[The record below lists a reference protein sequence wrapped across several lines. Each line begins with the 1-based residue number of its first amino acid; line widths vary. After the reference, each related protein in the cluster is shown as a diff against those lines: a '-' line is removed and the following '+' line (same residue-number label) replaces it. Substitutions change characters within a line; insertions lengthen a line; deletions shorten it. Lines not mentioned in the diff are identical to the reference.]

1 MANIIEIT
9 DFSAPE
15 LDVYAR
21 LTEGQLLNR
30 HEPEKGMF
38 IAESPR
44 VIERAL
50 DAGCR
55 PVSFLAEGRHVETQ
69 AAELIRRCG
78 DVPVYTA
85 DFEVLKH
92 LTGFP
97 LTRGMLC
104 AMRRPALPSVEE
116 VCAGAKRIA
125 VLEDELGV
133 KLFVRDSRGVTL
145 TPEGDKVL
153 AYAERMMDTM
163 HALKQSL
170 DTGAST
176 QGRIRIG
183 AMDTVIHTWLSPLV
197 ARVTETFPA
206 VEIELMADTA
216 RNLSEQL
223 QKGYLDLIFQTDSL
237 RHESVLNL
245 ELGSYPLRWIVST
258 GSIYHRDYASLAD
271 LARERVV
278 TFSKHS
284 RPHQDVLGLLHA
296 NGVAAPRLNCVN
308 SVAAMTRL
316 LRDGFGVGALPPA
329 LVSQELERGELT
341 LLRLG
346 PPPPNLPVVVSWRG
360 GTGLELVDEVVE
372 LSKTVLADYAANV
385 GPECMLLA
393 PLKKGVGRL
402 RSR

>member
-1 MANIIEIT
+1 MRRSCAAGRWALAWKLL
-9 DFSAPE
+9 APATLCPLPVGTRHMNLKFLE
-15 LDVYAR
+15 TFVWVAR
-21 LTEGQLLNR
+21 LKSFRLTA
-30 HEPEKGMF
+30 EKLF
-38 IAESPR
+38 S
-44 VIERAL
+44 
-50 DAGCR
+50 
-55 PVSFLAEGRHVETQ
+55 TQ
-69 AAELIRRCG
+69 ASI
-78 DVPVYTA
+78 
-85 DFEVLKH
+85 
-92 LTGFP
+92 
-97 LTRGMLC
+97 
-104 AMRRPALPSVEE
+104 SS
-116 VCAGAKRIA
+116 RIA

-153 AYAERMMDTM
+153 AYAERMMGTM

-372 LSKTVLADYAANV
+372 LSKAVLADYAANV

>member
-1 MANIIEIT
+1 MRRSCAAGKRALAWKLL
-9 DFSAPE
+9 APATLCPLPVGARHMNLKFLE
-15 LDVYAR
+15 TFVWVAR
-21 LTEGQLLNR
+21 LKSFRLTA
-30 HEPEKGMF
+30 EKLF
-38 IAESPR
+38 S
-44 VIERAL
+44 
-50 DAGCR
+50 
-55 PVSFLAEGRHVETQ
+55 TQ
-69 AAELIRRCG
+69 ASI
-78 DVPVYTA
+78 
-85 DFEVLKH
+85 
-92 LTGFP
+92 
-97 LTRGMLC
+97 
-104 AMRRPALPSVEE
+104 SS
-116 VCAGAKRIA
+116 RIA

-278 TFSKHS
+278 TF
-284 RPHQDVLGLLHA
+284 
-296 NGVAAPRLNCVN
+296 
-308 SVAAMTRL
+308 
-316 LRDGFGVGALPPA
+316 
-329 LVSQELERGELT
+329 
-341 LLRLG
+341 
-346 PPPPNLPVVVSWRG
+346 
-360 GTGLELVDEVVE
+360 
-372 LSKTVLADYAANV
+372 
-385 GPECMLLA
+385 LLA

>member
-1 MANIIEIT
+1 M
-9 DFSAPE
+9 
-15 LDVYAR
+15 
-21 LTEGQLLNR
+21 
-30 HEPEKGMF
+30 
-38 IAESPR
+38 
-44 VIERAL
+44 
-50 DAGCR
+50 
-55 PVSFLAEGRHVETQ
+55 
-69 AAELIRRCG
+69 
-78 DVPVYTA
+78 
-85 DFEVLKH
+85 
-92 LTGFP
+92 
-97 LTRGMLC
+97 
-104 AMRRPALPSVEE
+104 
-116 VCAGAKRIA
+116 
-125 VLEDELGV
+125 
-133 KLFVRDSRGVTL
+133 
-145 TPEGDKVL
+145 
-153 AYAERMMDTM
+153 
-163 HALKQSL
+163 
-170 DTGAST
+170 
-176 QGRIRIG
+176 
-183 AMDTVIHTWLSPLV
+183 
-197 ARVTETFPA
+197 
-206 VEIELMADTA
+206 
-216 RNLSEQL
+216 
-223 QKGYLDLIFQTDSL
+223 
-237 RHESVLNL
+237 LNL

-372 LSKTVLADYAANV
+372 LSKAVLADYAANV

>member
-1 MANIIEIT
+1 MRRSCAAGRWALAWKLL
-9 DFSAPE
+9 APATLCPLPVGTRHMNLKFLE
-15 LDVYAR
+15 TFVWVAR
-21 LTEGQLLNR
+21 LKSFRLTA
-30 HEPEKGMF
+30 EKLF
-38 IAESPR
+38 S
-44 VIERAL
+44 
-50 DAGCR
+50 
-55 PVSFLAEGRHVETQ
+55 TQ
-69 AAELIRRCG
+69 ASI
-78 DVPVYTA
+78 
-85 DFEVLKH
+85 
-92 LTGFP
+92 
-97 LTRGMLC
+97 
-104 AMRRPALPSVEE
+104 SS
-116 VCAGAKRIA
+116 RIA

-329 LVSQELERGELT
+329 LVSQELAR
-341 LLRLG
+341 RHR
-346 PPPPNLPVVVSWRG
+346 P
-360 GTGLELVDEVVE
+360 GTGGRSGGAEQGG
-372 LSKTVLADYAANV
+372 A
-385 GPECMLLA
+385 
-393 PLKKGVGRL
+393 GRL
-402 RSR
+402 RGQRWPGVHAPGAAEERSGAAAFALIRIFRSPLAEKSRWTLTAVRFYKPANNDVRQRTEPPCPNRPSTNSRNCRRRSCAN

>member
-1 MANIIEIT
+1 MNLKFLET
-9 DFSAPE
+9 F
-15 LDVYAR
+15 VWVAR
-21 LTEGQLLNR
+21 LKSFRLTA
-30 HEPEKGMF
+30 EKLF
-38 IAESPR
+38 S
-44 VIERAL
+44 
-50 DAGCR
+50 
-55 PVSFLAEGRHVETQ
+55 TQ
-69 AAELIRRCG
+69 ASI
-78 DVPVYTA
+78 
-85 DFEVLKH
+85 
-92 LTGFP
+92 
-97 LTRGMLC
+97 
-104 AMRRPALPSVEE
+104 SS
-116 VCAGAKRIA
+116 RIA

-183 AMDTVIHTWLSPLV
+183 AMDTVIHTWLSRWWPGSRKPSGGGDRADGGHRAQPLRAV
-197 ARVTETFPA
+197 AEGLPGPDLPDRLAAPRVGAQP
-206 VEIELMADTA
+206 
-216 RNLSEQL
+216 
-223 QKGYLDLIFQTDSL
+223 
-237 RHESVLNL
+237 

>member
-1 MANIIEIT
+1 M
-9 DFSAPE
+9 
-15 LDVYAR
+15 
-21 LTEGQLLNR
+21 
-30 HEPEKGMF
+30 
-38 IAESPR
+38 
-44 VIERAL
+44 
-50 DAGCR
+50 
-55 PVSFLAEGRHVETQ
+55 
-69 AAELIRRCG
+69 
-78 DVPVYTA
+78 
-85 DFEVLKH
+85 
-92 LTGFP
+92 
-97 LTRGMLC
+97 
-104 AMRRPALPSVEE
+104 
-116 VCAGAKRIA
+116 
-125 VLEDELGV
+125 
-133 KLFVRDSRGVTL
+133 
-145 TPEGDKVL
+145 
-153 AYAERMMDTM
+153 
-163 HALKQSL
+163 
-170 DTGAST
+170 
-176 QGRIRIG
+176 
-183 AMDTVIHTWLSPLV
+183 

-372 LSKTVLADYAANV
+372 LSKAVLADYAANV

-393 PLKKGVGRL
+393 PLKKGGAAAFALIRIF
-402 RSR
+402 RSPLAEKSRWTLTAVRFYKPANNDVRQRTEPPCPNRPSTNSRNCRRRSCAN

>member
-1 MANIIEIT
+1 M
-9 DFSAPE
+9 
-15 LDVYAR
+15 
-21 LTEGQLLNR
+21 
-30 HEPEKGMF
+30 
-38 IAESPR
+38 
-44 VIERAL
+44 
-50 DAGCR
+50 
-55 PVSFLAEGRHVETQ
+55 
-69 AAELIRRCG
+69 
-78 DVPVYTA
+78 
-85 DFEVLKH
+85 
-92 LTGFP
+92 
-97 LTRGMLC
+97 
-104 AMRRPALPSVEE
+104 
-116 VCAGAKRIA
+116 
-125 VLEDELGV
+125 LEDELGV

-176 QGRIRIG
+176 GTDPHRRHGHGHPHLAEPVGGQGHG
-183 AMDTVIHTWLSPLV
+183 NL
-197 ARVTETFPA
+197 PA

>member
-1 MANIIEIT
+1 MRRSCAAGRWALAWKLL
-9 DFSAPE
+9 APATLCPLPVGTRHMNLKFLE
-15 LDVYAR
+15 TFVWVAR
-21 LTEGQLLNR
+21 LKSFRLTA
-30 HEPEKGMF
+30 EKLF
-38 IAESPR
+38 S
-44 VIERAL
+44 
-50 DAGCR
+50 
-55 PVSFLAEGRHVETQ
+55 TQ
-69 AAELIRRCG
+69 ASI
-78 DVPVYTA
+78 
-85 DFEVLKH
+85 
-92 LTGFP
+92 
-97 LTRGMLC
+97 
-104 AMRRPALPSVEE
+104 SS
-116 VCAGAKRIA
+116 RIA

-372 LSKTVLADYAANV
+372 
-385 GPECMLLA
+385 PEQGGA
-393 PLKKGVGRL
+393 GRL
-402 RSR
+402 RGQRRPGVHAPGAAEERSGAAAFALIRIFRSPPAEKSRWTLTAVRFYKPANNDVRQRTEPPCPNRPSTNSRNCRRRSCAN

>member
-1 MANIIEIT
+1 MRRSCAAGRWALAWKLL
-9 DFSAPE
+9 APATLCPLPVGTRHMNLKFLE
-15 LDVYAR
+15 TFVWVAR
-21 LTEGQLLNR
+21 LKSFRLTA
-30 HEPEKGMF
+30 EKLF
-38 IAESPR
+38 S
-44 VIERAL
+44 
-50 DAGCR
+50 
-55 PVSFLAEGRHVETQ
+55 TQ
-69 AAELIRRCG
+69 ASI
-78 DVPVYTA
+78 
-85 DFEVLKH
+85 
-92 LTGFP
+92 
-97 LTRGMLC
+97 
-104 AMRRPALPSVEE
+104 SS
-116 VCAGAKRIA
+116 RIA

-346 PPPPNLPVVVSWRG
+346 PPPPTCRWWCPG
-360 GTGLELVDEVVE
+360 
-372 LSKTVLADYAANV
+372 AA
-385 GPECMLLA
+385 A
-393 PLKKGVGRL
+393 PAWNWWTKWW
-402 RSR
+402 S

>member
-1 MANIIEIT
+1 MNLKFLET
-9 DFSAPE
+9 F
-15 LDVYAR
+15 VWVAR
-21 LTEGQLLNR
+21 LKSFRLTA
-30 HEPEKGMF
+30 EKLF
-38 IAESPR
+38 S
-44 VIERAL
+44 
-50 DAGCR
+50 
-55 PVSFLAEGRHVETQ
+55 TQ
-69 AAELIRRCG
+69 ASI
-78 DVPVYTA
+78 
-85 DFEVLKH
+85 
-92 LTGFP
+92 
-97 LTRGMLC
+97 
-104 AMRRPALPSVEE
+104 SS
-116 VCAGAKRIA
+116 RIA

-183 AMDTVIHTWLSPLV
+183 
-197 ARVTETFPA
+197 
-206 VEIELMADTA
+206 
-216 RNLSEQL
+216 
-223 QKGYLDLIFQTDSL
+223 
-237 RHESVLNL
+237 
-245 ELGSYPLRWIVST
+245 
-258 GSIYHRDYASLAD
+258 
-271 LARERVV
+271 RVV

-372 LSKTVLADYAANV
+372 LSKAVLADYAANV